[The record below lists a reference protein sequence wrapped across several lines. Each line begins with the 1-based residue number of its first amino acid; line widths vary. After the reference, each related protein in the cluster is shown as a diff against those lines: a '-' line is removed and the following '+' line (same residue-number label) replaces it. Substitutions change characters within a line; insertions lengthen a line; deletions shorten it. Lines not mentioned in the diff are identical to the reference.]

1 MKRNKGSD
9 GLGDTQD
16 LQDLVK
22 NRAKTAATL
31 SY

>member
-1 MKRNKGSD
+1 MKRNKFD